1 MSQQEFVPESQAQQ
15 SQREHALNDDEVYHP
30 QYPYNWSPNNASA
43 PRDEPPSSYD
53 EPMIQRGYQAQDD
66 AAGTKRQAWA
76 PHERSAPQGQRFS
89 PDGDAYEQGYRS
101 YNVVPPWARVQ
112 PQKKNVPRLVLL
124 IVLGLILIKPI
135 LVLFTFLLVAIASI
149 VGLTFLAIVL
159 PLIVVVGIVT
169 ILLFILRVAF
179 WQNSRRYRRPP
190 WGW

>member
-15 SQREHALNDDEVYHP
+15 SRRKHALNDDELYHP
-30 QYPYNWSPNNASA
+30 QYPYNWSPNKAGA

-53 EPMIQRGYQAQDD
+53 EPMIQRGYQAQND
-66 AAGTKRQAWA
+66 AAGTKRRAWA
-76 PHERSAPQGQRFS
+76 PYERSAPQRQRFS

-112 PQKKNVPRLVLL
+112 PRKKNVARLVLL

-135 LVLFTFLLVAIASI
+135 LVLLAFLLVAVASI

-159 PLIVVVGIVT
+159 PLILVVGIVT

-179 WQNSRRYRRPP
+179 WQNPRRYRPP